1 MEDESWADEEI
12 VEQLFQRQEAALQAV
27 KRKYER
33 LCRQVAGNVLAL
45 PEHVSE

>member
-45 PEHVSE
+45 P